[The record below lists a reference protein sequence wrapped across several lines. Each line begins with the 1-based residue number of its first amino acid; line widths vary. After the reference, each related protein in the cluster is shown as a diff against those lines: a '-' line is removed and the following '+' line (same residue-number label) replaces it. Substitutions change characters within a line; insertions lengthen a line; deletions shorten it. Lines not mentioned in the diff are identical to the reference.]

1 MDLGI
6 SEVDE
11 AMAAE
16 RALLSPRVRTSPELS
31 RELLDPGFVEVGQSG
46 RRWDRESM
54 LTDLPSMTPTAP
66 IEALDMR
73 GELIAPGVVHLTYTT
88 GSGGVRALRGSLW
101 RRDDH
106 GKWRLYYHQGTPAP
120 LSTSTDTGSP
130 PSRESRLR

>member
-54 LTDLPSMTPTAP
+54 LTELPSMTPTAP

-88 GSGGVRALRGSLW
+88 GSGERAPCAAHYGDATTMGSGACITTRALR
-101 RRDDH
+101 
-106 GKWRLYYHQGTPAP
+106 
-120 LSTSTDTGSP
+120 P
-130 PSRESRLR
+130 P